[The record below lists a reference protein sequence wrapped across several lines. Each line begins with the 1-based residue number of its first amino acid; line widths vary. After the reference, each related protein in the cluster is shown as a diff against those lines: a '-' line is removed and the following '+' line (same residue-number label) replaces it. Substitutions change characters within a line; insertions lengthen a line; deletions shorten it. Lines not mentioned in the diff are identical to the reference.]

1 MDINNNQTASTQAQA
16 DDASAKPVDDV
27 LFEDGL
33 SYGDI
38 VRKDILELMGFTTL
52 SEERKQA
59 LYDKIE
65 RGIDNRVAARIF
77 DALTEEERAQ
87 YQKLTDESKF
97 EEAGQLLQSKGIDA
111 KKWVLEETII
121 MKMELYEDSRY
132 LKKKVAES
140 AKKQTGTADSDNK

>member
-1 MDINNNQTASTQAQA
+1 MDINNNQVAGTQSSDA
-16 DDASAKPVDDV
+16 DASAGSVDNV

-38 VRKDILELMGFTTL
+38 IRKDILELMGFTTL
-52 SEERKQA
+52 SEDRKKA

-65 RGIDNRVAARIF
+65 RGVDNRVAGRIF
-77 DALTEEERAQ
+77 DALNESDRAE
-87 YQKLTDESKF
+87 YQRLTDGEKF
-97 EEAGQLLQSKGIDA
+97 EEAGQFLQSKGIDA

-132 LKKKVAES
+132 LKNKIAES
-140 AKKQTGTADSDNK
+140 GKKQSGSADKQ